1 MNAWRCFFFSRNV
14 TSFLY
19 NIHRHSVIRSLP
31 ETLRMNKTV
40 HIWAFKTATGSL
52 VFCIL
57 LVTEQEQ
64 KYIYMIIL
72 YGYTTETL
80 QKWEPSATQEHANFF
95 SIFFNFIFVIHLKR
109 SFLLSFHVFFL
120 SASPLIFRWVHL
132 PVPKLE
138 LQEMHGRGNIFV

>member
-1 MNAWRCFFFSRNV
+1 MEMFFFSRNV

-31 ETLRMNKTV
+31 ETLHMHKTV

-57 LVTEQEQ
+57 LVTEQE
-64 KYIYMIIL
+64 YIYIYIWLYYIL
-72 YGYTTETL
+72 LKHFKNESHLPHKSMQIFLY
-80 QKWEPSATQEHANFF
+80 FF
-95 SIFFNFIFVIHLKR
+95 LLLFIFVIHLKR